1 MMITRVEVVRC
12 DQGMATVRHLQVT
25 GCGGCPATPM
35 GCCASRTLEREF
47 TLPLEQCSLQCSG
60 AGDLQVGQ
68 QLELEIR
75 SSEILRLAL
84 LLYLSP
90 VVGLLFGALLL
101 EQLGVSEGWVVSGAF
116 IVAGGCWLGVR
127 AIITSWI
134 QPVIGHTVIDGL
146 PSQI

>member
-1 MMITRVEVVRC
+1 MITQVEVVQS
-12 DQGMATVRHLQVT
+12 DSSVTTVRLLGAP
-25 GCGGCPATPM
+25 GCGGCHAQPM

-134 QPVIGHTVIDGL
+134 QPVICHAVIEGL

>member
-25 GCGGCPATPM
+25 GCGSCPATPM
-35 GCCASRTLEREF
+35 GCCASRTVKGDWSQ
-47 TLPLEQCSLQCSG
+47 PLEQWSLPLPKALSLQS
-60 AGDLQVGQ
+60 GQ
-68 QLELEIR
+68 QLDLEIR
-75 SSEILRLAL
+75 SSKLLRLAL
-84 LLYLSP
+84 LVYLSP

-101 EQLGVSEGWVVSGAF
+101 EQLGASEGWVVSGAF

-134 QPVIGHTVIDGL
+134 QPVICHTVIDGL